1 MSIALRRRRSA
12 GGVNAFE
19 TAHSSSGRL
28 FPVGITAAT
37 TTCDKFIYK
46 EDNLSIDTK
55 QSRKNEIQHFYG
67 ISRIK
72 NAIRISN
79 RWIQW

>member
-1 MSIALRRRRSA
+1 MSLIIFGEKKKKIAQGRIAANEFVTWDQMSIALRRRRSA

-37 TTCDKFIYK
+37 TTCDKFI
-46 EDNLSIDTK
+46 
-55 QSRKNEIQHFYG
+55 
-67 ISRIK
+67 
-72 NAIRISN
+72 
-79 RWIQW
+79 